1 MFCRE
6 RCGVNKYLEM
16 PGGSTK
22 ERRVRRSRQGSL
34 KKWGRE
40 QVEEEEKGGKMR
52 RSSLGAI
59 EEWGKVQV
67 VEQGKG
73 VR

>member
-1 MFCRE
+1 
-6 RCGVNKYLEM
+6 M

-22 ERRVRRSRQGSL
+22 ERRARRSRQGSL
-34 KKWGRE
+34 KEWGRE
-40 QVEEEEKGGKMR
+40 QVEEKEKGGEMR
-52 RSSLGAI
+52 RRRLGAI